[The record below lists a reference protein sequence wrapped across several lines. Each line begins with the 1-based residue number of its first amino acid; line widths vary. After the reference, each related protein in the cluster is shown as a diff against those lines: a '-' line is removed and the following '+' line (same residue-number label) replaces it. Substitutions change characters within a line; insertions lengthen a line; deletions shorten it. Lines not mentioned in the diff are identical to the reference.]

1 MAKAKKPTN
10 QDVRDASLRGLRA
23 GLSENAEVTEEIGT
37 DGKARI
43 SHGKVGQ
50 KQPVNA
56 SLTSFNEFDEKE
68 IVTKRIY
75 RKSGTDELPFP
86 ELDPASEKNRT
97 TARVV
102 ARVSEDSAEIFERAA
117 VVLGGTSR
125 GGKRKAMERA
135 MELLADDLGID
146 LDQEFDPDNHTP

>member
-1 MAKAKKPTN
+1 MTKNNKPTDK
-10 QDVRDASLRGLRA
+10 DVHEATLRGLRKGA
-23 GLSENAEVTEEIGT
+23 RPDSETSDEQAS
-37 DGKARI
+37 DGQRRI

-56 SLTSFNEFDEKE
+56 SLTSFNEFDNKK

-75 RKSGTDELPFP
+75 RRAGTNELPFP

-97 TARVV
+97 TVKIAARVDG
-102 ARVSEDSAEIFERAA
+102 DSAEIFERAA
-117 VVLGGTSR
+117 TLLGGR
-125 GGKRKAMERA
+125 GGKRMAMERA

-146 LDQEFDPDNHTP
+146 LDQEFDPDDHSL